1 MLFDLCVDN
10 VSFVMSFFSFSQFLG
25 IENKLM
31 DFSGDRAFISIIVR
45 QVHRFKVEIKDL
57 LTSESAP
64 SFTYMRQ
71 KKMFTISIKLLIL
84 LKVITSFF

>member
-31 DFSGDRAFISIIVR
+31 DFSRDRAFISIIVR

-57 LTSESAP
+57 
-64 SFTYMRQ
+64 
-71 KKMFTISIKLLIL
+71 
-84 LKVITSFF
+84 